1 MVTRR
6 TFMKSLGLSA
16 LAPAALS
23 ALSADETPRSP
34 ALEAKTL
41 RLVQYCDPQL
51 GFGEE
56 GFGPSL
62 DRFHKAI
69 DLINDLNPDVVTVLG
84 DLIHRYSDPVDEMVS
99 GLKRI
104 KPQLIVAPGNHDIPD
119 PVTPEKLTRYRN
131 DFGPDRQSALFLR
144 LFCVTCAE
152 SRAARARASAR
163 SRGRRRSRRS

>member
-69 DLINDLNPDVVTVLG
+69 DLINDPATVEKAKAELDKKMG
-84 DLIHRYSDPVDEMVS
+84 GEKYVCPIPA
-99 GLKRI
+99 GT
-104 KPQLIVAPGNHDIPD
+104 KP
-119 PVTPEKLTRYRN
+119 
-131 DFGPDRQSALFLR
+131 
-144 LFCVTCAE
+144 
-152 SRAARARASAR
+152 
-163 SRGRRRSRRS
+163 RGISKH

>member
-62 DRFHKAI
+62 DRFHIYIMAM
-69 DLINDLNPDVVTVLG
+69 DRGAWRATV
-84 DLIHRYSDPVDEMVS
+84 HAKS
-99 GLKRI
+99 RI
-104 KPQLIVAPGNHDIPD
+104 
-119 PVTPEKLTRYRN
+119 
-131 DFGPDRQSALFLR
+131 
-144 LFCVTCAE
+144 
-152 SRAARARASAR
+152 
-163 SRGRRRSRRS
+163 